1 MTQDVAS
8 STSDLRAAIGEIL
21 VQELEIESDELA
33 ASAGFE
39 DEYGADSLTL
49 LAVVARFERE
59 LGIVIPSDHVGRMTS
74 LEKVYEVVNEFSGAA
89 PVV

>member
-21 VQELEIESDELA
+21 VQELEIESHELTA
-33 ASAGFE
+33 TAPFE

-59 LGIVIPSDHVGRMTS
+59 LGIAIPSDHIGRMTS
-74 LEKVYEVVNEFSGAA
+74 LEKVYEVVNEFSGTA

>member
-21 VQELEIESDELA
+21 VQELEIESDELTA
-33 ASAGFE
+33 TAGFE

-74 LEKVYEVVNEFSGAA
+74 LDKVYEVVNEFSGTA